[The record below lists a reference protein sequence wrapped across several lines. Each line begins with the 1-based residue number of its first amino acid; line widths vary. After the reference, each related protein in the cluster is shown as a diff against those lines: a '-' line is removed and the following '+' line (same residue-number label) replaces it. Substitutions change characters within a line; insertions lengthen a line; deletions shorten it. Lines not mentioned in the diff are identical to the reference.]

1 MRVLTMPKRNNPPL
15 SGYRFMWLL
24 VMFDLP
30 VQSKPERAAAAKFRQ
45 WLLDEGYEMSQFSI
59 YLRFCAGKEQ
69 VERRI
74 RDIAKAQPGKGSVHV
89 LSITDRQ
96 FEQMAVFRGGNRGQ
110 GRQTPNQLV
119 LF

>member
-1 MRVLTMPKRNNPPL
+1 MGRTHNPPL

-30 VQSKPERAAAAKFRQ
+30 VVTKAQRSAATRFRQ

-69 VERRI
+69 ADRRVREI
-74 RDIAKAQPGKGSVHV
+74 GRKRPEQGRVQILLV
-89 LSITDRQ
+89 TDRQ
-96 FEQMAVFRGGNRGQ
+96 FEKMVIFRDKERGR
-110 GRQTPNQLV
+110 GRKPPDQLD

>member
-1 MRVLTMPKRNNPPL
+1 
-15 SGYRFMWLL
+15 MWLL

-30 VQSKPERAAAAKFRQ
+30 VGTKAARRAATRFRA

-69 VERRI
+69 VDRRV
-74 RDIAKAQPGKGSVHV
+74 RAIAKARPSKGAVHV
-89 LSITDRQ
+89 LAVTDRQ
-96 FEQMAVFRGGNRGQ
+96 FEHMVVFRGNESGR
-110 GRQTPNQLV
+110 GRQAPSQLE